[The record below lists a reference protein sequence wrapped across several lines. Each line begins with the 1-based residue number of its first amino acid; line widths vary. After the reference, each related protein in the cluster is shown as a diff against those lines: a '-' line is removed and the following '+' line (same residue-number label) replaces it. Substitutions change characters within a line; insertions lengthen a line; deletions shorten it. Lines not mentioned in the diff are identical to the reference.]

1 MNTYQ
6 TSTGERVTQP
16 QIDSR
21 IRKAKA
27 EALKNQFNEYGYNYC
42 EECGKSSGTRLD
54 CSHDIS
60 VKKAKENSQTEQ
72 CWNVGNITITCREC
86 HQQKDGLALKFNLI
100 NNK

>member
-6 TSTGERVTQP
+6 TSQGERVTQS

-27 EALKNQFNEYGYNYC
+27 QALENQFEEHGWNFC
-42 EECGKSSGTRLD
+42 EECGHNGSGTRLD

-60 VKKAKENSQTEQ
+60 VKKAKENGMTEQ
-72 CWNVGNITITCREC
+72 CWNVGNITILCRSC
-86 HQQKDGLALKFNLI
+86 HQKKDKLNLQFT
-100 NNK
+100 